1 MKKARKS
8 RVSSASVSL
17 LYGIPTEE
25 GTQAVYY
32 VVTPYDKKGREIPS
46 SVNCAYNS
54 EYYSYDSI
62 LPTAQAL

>member
-1 MKKARKS
+1 MKRKS
-8 RVSSASVSL
+8 RVSFAAISL
-17 LYGIPTEE
+17 LYGISTEE
-25 GTQAVYY
+25 GTQAIYY

-54 EYYSYDSI
+54 EYYAYDNI